1 MHWANLRAVDSCS
14 GLSFALKEPGGC
26 SSLHAPRAFFHSA
39 GLTLI
44 PKDGNL
50 PDAFGSGK
58 SLTPFARMHALN
70 FTALPRAVRLLFPPV
85 PVLLAVSVLLAVRVA
100 PAGPAVLVPP
110 LLRVPPQPAL
120 ITASMARAASGRS
133 VLVTGSLLVH
143 RHRFSAGR
151 ALGAELLG

>member
-1 MHWANLRAVDSCS
+1 MHCANLRAVDSCS

-26 SSLHAPRAFFHSA
+26 SSLHAPRAFFHAA

-44 PKDGNL
+44 PKDGNS

-58 SLTPFARMHALN
+58 SPTPFSRMHSVN
-70 FTALPRAVRLLFPPV
+70 FTALSRAVRFLFPPV
-85 PVLLAVSVLLAVRVA
+85 PVLLAVSVLLAVRLV

-120 ITASMARAASGRS
+120 ITATMATIARAASGRS
-133 VLVTGSLLVH
+133 VLLMVSPL
-143 RHRFSAGR
+143 AC
-151 ALGAELLG
+151 